1 MALPFIILGV
11 AAAATAFGGK
21 KAYDGYQK
29 KSEADD
35 VLARAQR
42 RFNLFKESFE
52 TVEKRTS
59 EKLAELGEAEL
70 EVGKNFDEFNT
81 IAVDL
86 LERLAKDGHKDLK
99 LTVPKHNI
107 NKIQS
112 LAISATEYLT
122 TVVGAGVSGAAAGF
136 AVYSGVM
143 AFAAASTGTPIAALS
158 GVAAYNATMAAIG
171 GGSLA
176 AGGWGMAGGA
186 MVLGGAVVAPLI
198 AIAGWAYDN
207 HAEKALNNA
216 YKSSR
221 EVNSAVEKMKAAEA
235 HLTRV
240 QKYVESIY
248 ESIIRMHAVF
258 VQQYF
263 EPLKAMHALINE
275 RRQKNITTNID
286 ESEEIL
292 TLIDH
297 GYLLASI
304 MTDVIITPLLKPVTN
319 ENGEAVI
326 EDGVIQLQTD
336 SNGMNL
342 LNIEALDKQLTTSA
356 SGFDA
361 FSSRI

>member
-35 VLARAQR
+35 VLDRAQR
-42 RFNLFKESFE
+42 RFNKHKESFE
-52 TVEKRTS
+52 AANKKTS
-59 EKLAELGEAEL
+59 KKLAELGEVEL
-70 EVGKNFDEFNT
+70 KIGQNFNEFNT

-86 LERLAKDGHKDLK
+86 LDRMAKDGHKDLK
-99 LTVPKHNI
+99 LTVPKHSI

-122 TVVGAGVSGAAAGF
+122 TVVGAGISGAAAGF

-158 GVAAYNATMAAIG
+158 GAAAYNATMAAIG

-216 YKSSR
+216 YQSSR
-221 EVNSAVEKMKAAEA
+221 EVTAAVEKMNAAEA
-235 HLTRV
+235 HLTKV
-240 QKYVESIY
+240 QQYINSIY
-248 ESIIRMHAVF
+248 DSITRMHAVF
-258 VQQYF
+258 VQHYF
-263 EPLKAMHALINE
+263 EPLKAMHAVIVE
-275 RRQKNITTNID
+275 RHQKNITTEID
-286 ESEEIL
+286 ESEEIMM
-292 TLIDH
+292 LIDH
-297 GYLLASI
+297 GYELAAI
-304 MTDVIITPLLKPVTN
+304 MTDVITTPLFKPVTQK
-319 ENGEAVI
+319 NGEAVI
-326 EDGVIQLQTD
+326 KDGVIQLQTD

-342 LNIEALDKQLTTSA
+342 LNKEALDEKLTASA
-356 SGFDA
+356 ADFDT

>member
-1 MALPFIILGV
+1 MALPFIILGA

-35 VLARAQR
+35 VLDRAQR
-42 RFNLFKESFE
+42 RFDKHKDSFE
-52 TVEKRTS
+52 TTNKTTS
-59 EKLAELGEAEL
+59 EKLAELGRAEL
-70 EVGKNFDEFNT
+70 KIGNDFNEFNT
-81 IAVDL
+81 IAIDL
-86 LERLAKDGHKDLK
+86 LERMAKDGHKDLK
-99 LTVPKHNI
+99 LTVPKHSI
-107 NKIQS
+107 NKIQN

-158 GVAAYNATMAAIG
+158 GAAAYNATMAAIG

-207 HAEKALNNA
+207 HAEKALNSA
-216 YKSSR
+216 YQSSR
-221 EVNSAVEKMKAAEA
+221 EVNATVEKMNAAEA
-235 HLTRV
+235 HLTKV
-240 QKYVESIY
+240 QQYVNSIY
-248 ESIIRMHAVF
+248 ESITCMHAVF
-258 VQQYF
+258 VQHYF
-263 EPLKAMHALINE
+263 EPLKAMHAVIVE
-275 RRQKNITTNID
+275 RHQKNITTEIN
-286 ESEEIL
+286 ESEEIM

-297 GYLLASI
+297 GYELAAI
-304 MTDVIITPLLKPVTN
+304 MTDVITTPLFKPVTQ

-342 LNIEALDKQLTTSA
+342 LNREALDEKLTASA
-356 SGFDA
+356 SDFDS